1 MISSDDSLDNQIDID
16 IYELF
21 SVVWKKK
28 LFIFSV
34 VSFTTLLGIL
44 YALYLPNIYTSSAL
58 LAPADEAKS
67 NANMLS
73 QFSGIAGLAGVSLP
87 SDGKDLPLEA
97 IERIK
102 SYEFF
107 VKFVL
112 PNILL
117 QDLMALESWD
127 PLTNNIYYKNSHFDN
142 GKWVRNVSYP
152 LSVIPSN
159 QEAYRSFKK
168 IMTISQNKKTSFV
181 LITIEHQSPYIAKQ
195 WTDVIIK
202 AINKSM
208 RDEEKNKALKSIE
221 FLNTQF
227 LKVNYEEI
235 KQAIS
240 FLQQEQMKSM
250 MLIEANED
258 YIFKFIDSPIVPEI
272 KSEPKRSLIV
282 ILASMLGF
290 VLSLMLTLIMH
301 FSTTR
306 K

>member
-1 MISSDDSLDNQIDID
+1 MTNSDDSLEKQIDID
-16 IYELF
+16 IHELF

-28 LFIFSV
+28 LFIFSAA
-34 VSFTTLLGIL
+34 SFSTLIGVL

-107 VKFVL
+107 AKFVL
-112 PNILL
+112 PSILL
-117 QDLMALESWD
+117 QDLMAIKSWD
-127 PLTNNIYYKNSHFDN
+127 PLTNTVYYKSSHFDN
-142 GKWVRNVSYP
+142 DTWVRNASYP
-152 LSVIPSN
+152 KLVKPSN

-168 IMTISQNKKTSFV
+168 IMTISQNKKTGFV
-181 LITIEHQSPYIAKQ
+181 SISIKHQSPYIAKK
-195 WTDVIIK
+195 WTDIIIN

-208 RDEEKNKALKSIE
+208 RDEEKNKSLKSIE
-221 FLNTQF
+221 FLNTQL

-235 KQAIS
+235 RQAIS
-240 FLQQEQMKSM
+240 FLQQEQMKAM

-258 YIFKFIDSPIVPEI
+258 YIFKFIDSPIVPEL

-282 ILASMLGF
+282 ILAFMLGF
-290 VLSLMLTLIMH
+290 VLSLMLTLLMH
-301 FSTTR
+301 FSGT
-306 K
+306 KK